1 MPQNEEMA
9 FEQELA
15 VAREASEA
23 AVEIARRLQPEIV
36 PEVKPDASPVTEAD
50 RQCERAIVER
60 IRSEFPDDGILAEEG
75 SSAESRNG
83 RKWIIDPIDGTR
95 DFVRGT
101 PLWANLIALEQDG
114 EVVLGVVNLPCLG
127 WFCHAV
133 KGAGAYR
140 NGKRMRVSTRT
151 HVEESIVCANAYRY
165 LSNMPFHE
173 RLLEWMSRFW
183 AVRGLG
189 GAADAMMVAGGEVE
203 VWIEPVAKP
212 WDFAPLKIIGEEAGA
227 MFFNL
232 AGGSDIYSGSGLL
245 CVPPLEAEVRAFFS
259 AG

>member
-15 VAREASEA
+15 VAREASERA
-23 AVEIARRLQPEIV
+23 AEIARRLQPEIV

-60 IRSEFPDDGILAEEG
+60 IRREFPDDGVLAEEG
-75 SSAESRNG
+75 SAAESRNG

-127 WFCHAV
+127 WFCHAI

-140 NGKRMRVSTRT
+140 NGKRMHVSERTR
-151 HVEESIVCANAYRY
+151 VEESIFCANAFNH
-165 LSNMPFHE
+165 LASMPFHD
-173 RLLEWMSRFW
+173 RLLDWMSRFW

-203 VWIEPVAKP
+203 AWIEPVAKP

-227 MFFNL
+227 VFFDL
-232 AGGSDIYSGSGLL
+232 AGGRDIYSGSGGL
-245 CVPPLEAEVRAFFS
+245 CVPALETEVRKLV
-259 AG
+259 GW